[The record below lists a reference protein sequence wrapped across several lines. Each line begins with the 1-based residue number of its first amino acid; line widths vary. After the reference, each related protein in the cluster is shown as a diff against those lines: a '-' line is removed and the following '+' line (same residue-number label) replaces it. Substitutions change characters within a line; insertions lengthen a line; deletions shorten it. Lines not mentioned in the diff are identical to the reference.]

1 MASKEDGKEVS
12 EGKCKDK
19 NNFNLTVQALEDDYM
34 TIPDFCNV
42 CLYELSFLRDETVH
56 KCSFFHDLL
65 CVFQMP

>member
-34 TIPDFCNV
+34 
-42 CLYELSFLRDETVH
+42 YSGFL
-56 KCSFFHDLL
+56 
-65 CVFQMP
+65 